1 MNASPYLSANS
12 LGGQGPHVLFLRTP
26 QISRNR
32 SDATPCPKP
41 EARSVPRSRTGK
53 TLGGSRARG
62 HRVREAH
69 ACEHSLAQEGDHT
82 QLPGSARPG
91 LWPKEFTEDLQKKTS
106 GSGSLISF
114 EIGAKGSRP
123 RAQEPAKQ
131 THEILRHPEPR
142 PLRGSHQGVTFCVSG
157 KQRFLVALEP
167 SPVI

>member
-1 MNASPYLSANS
+1 MSCFSEPHKFHVTDQMPPLAPNLRPDLSQDPEPVRLWEEAE
-12 LGGQGPHVLFLRTP
+12 HVA
-26 QISRNR
+26 IVS
-32 SDATPCPKP
+32 
-41 EARSVPRSRTGK
+41 GK
-53 TLGGSRARG
+53 HTLVNTHS
-62 HRVREAH
+62 HRRET
-69 ACEHSLAQEGDHT
+69 T